1 MQIVEALEI
10 ENSDGR
16 YRATLRHT
24 DPVMSPQPL
33 CSCETGH
40 GSEAGALLCSE
51 ATANTPALLRPP
63 APTPTL
69 RSE

>member
-10 ENSDGR
+10 ENSGGR

-40 GSEAGALLCSE
+40 SSKTRALSCSE
-51 ATANTPALLRPP
+51 AIANTPN
-63 APTPTL
+63 PT
-69 RSE
+69 E